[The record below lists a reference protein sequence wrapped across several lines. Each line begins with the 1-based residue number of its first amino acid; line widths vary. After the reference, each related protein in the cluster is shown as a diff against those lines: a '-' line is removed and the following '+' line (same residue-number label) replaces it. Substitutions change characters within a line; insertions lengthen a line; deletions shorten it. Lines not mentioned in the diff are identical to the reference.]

1 MGVGREV
8 PIDNGENINKKCNF
22 LKAFIF
28 SSKKTVMFL
37 NDTKI
42 EP

>member
-1 MGVGREV
+1 MGFREEV
-8 PIDNGENINKKCNF
+8 SIDNGENKNKKSNF

-28 SSKKTVMFL
+28 SSKKAVMFL

-42 EP
+42 ES